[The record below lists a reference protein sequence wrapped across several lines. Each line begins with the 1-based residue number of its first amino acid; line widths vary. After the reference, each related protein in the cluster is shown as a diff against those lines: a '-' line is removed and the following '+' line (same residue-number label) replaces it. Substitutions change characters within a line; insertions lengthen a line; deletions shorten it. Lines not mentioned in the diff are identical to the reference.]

1 MDIIISANEK
11 ILSMTQ
17 DESQSLSRSMTEE
30 DYNNWLER
38 MVKVKT
44 DEENSV

>member
-17 DESQSLSRSMTEE
+17 DESHALIYSMTKE

-38 MVKVKT
+38 IVKVKT
-44 DEENSV
+44 DEENSI